1 MTPPAA
7 DPVTIDRPF
16 APNAPSEPYSKAQLR
31 ILKNFDRFLGY
42 ADRAERMLA
51 QKRLDEAAMQVVLAA
66 RACVHT
72 HAGLFASKR
81 LETVLHGI
89 AAEVCADDAP
99 FERVKQASDVRRV
112 LHVATELVAFGGST
126 RMLSRWIDADPDR
139 ENSIA
144 LTSHTGSLPQHILEA
159 VERSGGT
166 ITLLGG
172 QVGTQIDRARKLREL
187 AREYDLV
194 VMHVHCEDE
203 VPMLAFARQD
213 TLPPVLLLNHADH
226 LFWIGSSVAHAV
238 LSLRNAAADICRDR
252 RGVSDE
258 RNLLLPTLVDPVERR
273 LDRNE
278 VRAELG
284 VTPDQVLLVSV
295 AREAKYKNFGGQT
308 FADRHV
314 ELLKKHP
321 NAVLMVVGC
330 GVREDWAPAREAVGG
345 RIIPFEQR
353 DDVYRFLEAADIYVD
368 SYPFVSSTSQ
378 MEAARYGLPIAS
390 VLEAPKEASIVG
402 INHLGLEGTS
412 LVCSSWRDY
421 WQTLSRLIED
431 PQHRAEAGEASR
443 RNVES
448 CCEPPAWR
456 DWLERAYTQALAIL
470 PIPSPNT
477 LPDNIDTP
485 GLKEPDTRHESM
497 FGSLQSLEEIEKVYM
512 GGLPLLARLRV
523 WRSLKDRGEIRS
535 LAEAVRMLMPG
546 WLKAR
551 LRPCQMRAWM
561 RPTDGVIRRVL

>member
-1 MTPPAA
+1 MTPPAT
-7 DPVTIDRPF
+7 DPVTVERPP
-16 APNAPSEPYSKAQLR
+16 ASDPPAEPYSKAQLR
-31 ILKNFDRFLGY
+31 ILKNHDRFLGY
-42 ADRAERMLA
+42 AARAERLLRK
-51 QKRLDEAAMQVVLAA
+51 KRFDESAMQVVLAA

-89 AAEVCADDAP
+89 AAEVCADGAP
-99 FERVKQASDVRRV
+99 FERVKQPSDVRRV

-126 RMLSRWIDADPDR
+126 RMLSRWIDADPER

-144 LTSHTGSLPQHILEA
+144 LTSHTGSLPQHILDA

-166 ITLLGG
+166 VTLLGG
-172 QVGTQIDRARKLREL
+172 QATTQIGRAQKLREI
-187 AREYDLV
+187 ARDYDLV

-203 VPMLAFARQD
+203 VPMLAFAKQGS
-213 TLPPVLLLNHADH
+213 LPPVLLLNHADH

-252 RGVSDE
+252 RGVADE
-258 RNLLLPTLVDPVERR
+258 RNLLLPTLVDPVKRR
-273 LDRNE
+273 LDRDE

-284 VTPDQVLLVSV
+284 VAPDQVLLVSV

-330 GVREDWAPAREAVGG
+330 GVREDWAPAREAVDG

-353 DDVYRFLEAADIYVD
+353 DDVYRFLEAADVYVD

-412 LVCSSWRDY
+412 LVCSSWQEY

-431 PQHRAEAGEASR
+431 PVHRTEAGEASR

-448 CCEPPAWR
+448 CCEPPAWGE
-456 DWLERAYTQALAIL
+456 WLERAYSEALQL
-470 PIPSPNT
+470 PVIGSADS
-477 LPDNIDTP
+477 LPDAIDSP
-485 GLKEPDTRHESM
+485 GLDEPDIRHEGM
-497 FGSLQSLEEIEKVYM
+497 FGSVQSLEDIEKVYM
-512 GGLPLLARLRV
+512 AGLPLSARLRV
-523 WRSLKDRGEIRS
+523 WRALKRCGEIGS
-535 LAEAVRMLMPG
+535 FAEGVRMLMPG

-551 LRPCQMRAWM
+551 LRSGQIRAWL
-561 RPTDGVIRRVL
+561 RPKDGVVRRIL